1 MHPTYY
7 RGCWHVV
14 SRCLFIWYLQDY
26 SQIKEVYDPRTFIL
40 HAVLLHQTF
49 VHCAK
54 FPTAASRRSM
64 GRVSVPSRLVNL
76 SVQLPVIALVSYYLT
91 NKLIGTRLLPKRPK
105 ALPARGGIMQDYPTF
120 RWAILHLGVSSLL
133 LLSRLPLSPY
143 DDRST
148 CMC

>member
-26 SQIKEVYDPRTFIL
+26 SQIKEVYDPKTFIL

-64 GRVSVPSRLVNL
+64 GRVSVPSRLIIL
-76 SVQLPVIALVSYYLT
+76 SDQLPVIALVSHYLT
-91 NKLIGTRLLPKRPK
+91 NKLIGGRPLPNRIKLYPC
-105 ALPARGGIMQDYPTF
+105 GTIQDYPTF
-120 RWAILHLGVSSLL
+120 RWAILEFGACSFLF
-133 LLSRLPLSPY
+133 LSRLPLPLF
-143 DDRST
+143 
-148 CMC
+148 